1 MIWPCKSLITFHYF
15 ATSTNRSVNII
26 LWSRQKL
33 KLLFGCDLIKSGEDY
48 LDFEEVLRSTAK
60 MKFGKDLKRQMV
72 PEWVEGYMDYYGLK
86 RILQEIHISKAQKL
100 TQTPIRTLQQ
110 WFTMYCPFKGVE
122 IEESIRTRLLLPCE
136 EIGRENE
143 MKFFKKLDQELDKVN
158 AFYRNKV
165 DEVIKEAAEL
175 KKQLQAFI
183 ALRIKVQNSGIKASE
198 AAVAVESL
206 WSTTQGAYLILS
218 KNIPTSNCY

>member
-1 MIWPCKSLITFHYF
+1 
-15 ATSTNRSVNII
+15 
-26 LWSRQKL
+26 
-33 KLLFGCDLIKSGEDY
+33 
-48 LDFEEVLRSTAK
+48 

-86 RILQEIHISKAQKL
+86 RILQEIHISHAQKL
-100 TQTPIRTLQQ
+100 TKTPIRTLQQ
-110 WFTMYCPFKGVE
+110 WFTMYSPFKGVE
-122 IEESIRTRLLLPCE
+122 MEESIRTRLVLPCE
-136 EIGRENE
+136 EIGIENE
-143 MKFFKKLDQELDKVN
+143 VKFFKKLDQELDKVN

-175 KKQLQAFI
+175 KKQLKACI
-183 ALRIKVQNSGIKASE
+183 ALRIKVQNLGIKASE

-206 WSTTQGAYLILS
+206 WSTTQGPYLILS